1 MMTVVHD
8 DAPGWLCAACVFIES
23 NAADHVSVVEV
34 ASAVGVDPD
43 LLLRDFAAVSDLL
56 RPICSRT
63 YAPPGQHRLGADVRV
78 SPLGQEHR

>member
-34 ASAVGVDPD
+34 ASAVGVEPEQ
-43 LLLRDFAAVSDLL
+43 LLRDFRRCLGFTPADLL
-56 RPICSRT
+56 DDVLTTRPRSVGR
-63 YAPPGQHRLGADVRV
+63 
-78 SPLGQEHR
+78 